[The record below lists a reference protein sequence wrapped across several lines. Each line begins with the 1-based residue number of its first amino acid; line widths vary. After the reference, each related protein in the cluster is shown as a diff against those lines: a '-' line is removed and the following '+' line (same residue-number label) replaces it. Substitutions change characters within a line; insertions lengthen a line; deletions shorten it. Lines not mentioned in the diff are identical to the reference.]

1 MERDTEKEAIQQ
13 IAEEID
19 THGAQAGEEIV
30 DEASHVDDYT
40 VPEEDFLEEIDEEE
54 EQDVFAVLDVGLTDV
69 EEEPEEML
77 RTELERECSID
88 DEK

>member
-19 THGAQAGEEIV
+19 THGTQAGEEIV
-30 DEASHVDDYT
+30 DEASHVDDYA